1 MERNKNLPIRD
12 LRVGNW
18 VKIDG
23 RPQEI
28 RSFAAK
34 LLTDDGEYFHNAV
47 YGLTLDETDARLIER
62 AVSRFDRSVNIRL
75 ENRARYWVLSIF
87 KQRADGEL
95 YSLNKPVKYYHEV
108 QNALIEMNISQGLN
122 YKWRDKEAE
131 DKEAAETKENK
142 EADNGS
148 GPSNNA

>member
-1 MERNKNLPIRD
+1 MERNKNLPVRD

-47 YGLTLDETDARLIER
+47 YGLPLDETDCKLIER
-62 AVSRFDRSVNIRL
+62 AVSRFDKSVNIRI
-75 ENRARYWVLSIF
+75 EPRTHYWVLSIF

-95 YSLNKPVKYYHEV
+95 YSLNKPVRYYHEV
-108 QNALIEMNISQGLN
+108 QNALIEMAIPQGLN
-122 YKWRDKEAE
+122 YKWKEREAE
-131 DKEAAETKENK
+131 DKKEAETKETK

-148 GPSNNA
+148 GPCDNA

>member
-1 MERNKNLPIRD
+1 MERNKNLPVRD

-47 YGLTLDETDARLIER
+47 YGLPLDETDIKLIER
-62 AVSRFDRSVNIRL
+62 AVTRFDRSVNIRI
-75 ENRARYWVLSIF
+75 EPIGRYWALSIM
-87 KQRADGEL
+87 KHRADGEL
-95 YSLNKPVKYYHEV
+95 YAIDKPVRYYHEV
-108 QNALIEMNISQGLN
+108 QNALIEMDIAQGLN
-122 YKWRDKEAE
+122 YKWKEKEAE
-131 DKEAAETKENK
+131 DIKEAETKETK
-142 EADNGS
+142 ESDNGS
-148 GPSNNA
+148 RPSDNA